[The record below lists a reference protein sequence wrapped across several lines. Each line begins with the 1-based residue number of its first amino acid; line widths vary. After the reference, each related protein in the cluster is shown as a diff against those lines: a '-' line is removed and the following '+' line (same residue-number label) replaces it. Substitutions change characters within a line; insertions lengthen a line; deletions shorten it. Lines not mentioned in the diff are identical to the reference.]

1 LIAGQY
7 RSFGP
12 PEKLTT
18 IKLTYPYNTC
28 TNNFRETLNES
39 GGAVFLQKEASIPF
53 PRWYVRKICYKT
65 CITFQ
70 EQKQPA
76 PGTEK
81 QPYIALRRNAS
92 TKAALLPIATTI
104 LYCVINF
111 LQFTKNIN

>member
-1 LIAGQY
+1 MQLDSRSIPIIA
-7 RSFGP
+7 P
-12 PEKLTT
+12 PKKLTT

-92 TKAALLPIATTI
+92 TKAALLPIATT
-104 LYCVINF
+104 VSWNF
-111 LQFTKNIN
+111 WTRSFI